1 MKRTLSLTLI
11 LILLVTSS
19 CGSGSAETEDPSAAP
34 AETEAQTQPAETEV
48 SYGYDK
54 PAMDGYEFTILNC
67 IDELWGGSNHV
78 IDYNELIGEPVQDAI
93 YTRARQVEEEMNLK
107 LNVSKFGIFDLYG
120 ELSKEVLS
128 GGGNYDAAYTPL
140 SHSNTPLAGEYGY
153 NLYDIDTLHLSEN
166 WWNQS
171 FVDTATLFGDQLY
184 ASIDYINM
192 MGYSYGNVMYFNKDM
207 MIDHSLEIPYD
218 TIREGKWTYD
228 VMNQQMSAV
237 VNLNGDAT
245 FAADNNGNCVWGY
258 AVQHAEG
265 TMSLLDGAGEF
276 LVVLDDDNAPVLRSD
291 NVRLLDAYDTL
302 VNMLSAD
309 GYCVMKN
316 TAEVQGQIF
325 FSNNRA
331 LFYQSSLGLSAA
343 NFRELE
349 FEYGVIPLPKFD
361 ESQSRYYTMVS
372 EYTLTLSVPKSVQN
386 VSDSGAVLDYL
397 AFLGMKDVIP
407 ELQTTLCYKGTR
419 DEDSI
424 EMMELLLDTMTVDI
438 GYVYGWTKSMMTDL
452 CNKMITGNSTFASS
466 LESKNDSIR
475 KAIDKTMASMT
486 AGN

>member
-1 MKRTLSLTLI
+1 MKRTLSLALI

-153 NLYDIDTLHLSEN
+153 NLYNIDTLHLSEN

-192 MGYSYGNVMYFNKDM
+192 MGYSNKDM